1 MHRLLAKLVITALV
15 ILGEGVFASE
25 STLRNDGCLEA
36 GGINAQPLLQPHLD
50 GTESLQDPD
59 VQASGA
65 VSQDSDLPL
74 KVQAVFNTHSYGLP
88 GYHAFNPRAPPFPA
102 SWRHTKSIF

>member
-1 MHRLLAKLVITALV
+1 MMHRFLARLVMAALV

-25 STLRNDGCLEA
+25 STLRSDGSLEA
-36 GGINAQPLLQPHLD
+36 GGINAQPLLQPPLD
-50 GTESLQDPD
+50 GSESPQDPD

-88 GYHAFNPRAPPFPA
+88 AYHAFNPRAPPSPA
-102 SWRHTKSIF
+102 S